1 MFPKTKPRISRINT
15 NLFLNSCISRSFAAK
30 IPHLRSSAQNLRQN
44 AQPFPKQPIS
54 CTLIGMKTLLRL
66 CICLTALA
74 ASAQHLVDQKTF
86 DAIATEYSGE
96 GAQENT
102 RRIVE
107 YHRIQGSPMMTAV
120 AHEVVD
126 AQLKIYGIVAF
137 LEQFPSDGKTKY
149 GTYISPMGWDMHSG
163 ELWVESVGD
172 AKDFKPILLCRY
184 SEVPMC
190 VSTYSKSGDWRGEL
204 VDVGSGTSDA
214 NYQGIDLR
222 GKVALASGY
231 AANVVR
237 QAVLKHGAVG
247 VVIYPDAADRPDHP
261 DLVRYNGIWPRA
273 EELDK
278 TSGGFQISRNQYER
292 LKSLMQHGP
301 VRVHGRILAPL
312 GPGKLTLVHAYI
324 RGTEN
329 PEREVLITGHLDH
342 PKWSANDNAS
352 GSGAMMEAART
363 LQALITAK
371 KLAPPKLTIHFMW
384 VPEYFGT
391 LAYISNHS
399 EARRCDSPW
408 DDPRKQPTY
417 AVHPGKSCVVANINM
432 DMVGEDTVKTNS
444 RFYFTKSPDSVP
456 SFLDGLLSDVLEQ
469 TREADLYAMTGT
481 RNYWL
486 PEAIAYT
493 QGSDH
498 DVFLGLGVPSTM
510 LGHDPDWTH
519 HSSEDKIDKTD
530 ASEFRRVGVF
540 ASAAAYFLST
550 ASGADTEKLN
560 AMEHASRASELA
572 HRLAADAG
580 SNPAAHRIIEN
591 QKQFETASKGLIS
604 VLQPPPHKYTK
615 WLDEDVRGSIPVGPH
630 RLAILPLDASAFE
643 GVSAEDG
650 KWLAEQEARF
660 SSDSE
665 GLATKANFGLISFE
679 AVNFMDGHRSTAEIA
694 NLLSAEYLLD
704 IDQAWVDRL
713 VSILEK
719 QKLVAK

>member
-1 MFPKTKPRISRINT
+1 MKDVPESYRFPCTAIC
-15 NLFLNSCISRSFAAK
+15 FLNTRV
-30 IPHLRSSAQNLRQN
+30 
-44 AQPFPKQPIS
+44 S
-54 CTLIGMKTLLRL
+54 CTLIGMKIFLCL
-66 CICLTALA
+66 CICFTTLL
-74 ASAQHLVDQKTF
+74 ASAQHLVKQEVF

-96 GAQENT
+96 AAQENT

-107 YHRIQGSPMMTAV
+107 YHRIQGSPMMAAV

-126 AQLKIYGIVAF
+126 AQLKIYGVVAF
-137 LEQFPSDGKTKY
+137 LEQFPSDGKMRY
-149 GTYISPMGWDMHSG
+149 GTYTSPMGWDMRSG
-163 ELWVESVGD
+163 ELSVESVGGV
-172 AKDFKPILLCRY
+172 KDFKPILLCRY

-190 VSTYSKSGDWRGEL
+190 VSAYSKGGEWSGEL
-204 VDVGSGTSDA
+204 VDVGSGTNDA

-222 GKVALASGY
+222 GKVALASDY

-261 DLVRYNGIWPRA
+261 DMVRYNGIWPRA
-273 EELDK
+273 EEQDK

-292 LKSLMQHGP
+292 LKSLMRHGP
-301 VRVHGRILAPL
+301 VRVHGRILATL

-324 RGTEN
+324 RGTED
-329 PEREVLITGHLDH
+329 PEREILITGHLDH

-363 LQALITAK
+363 LQKLIWEK
-371 KLAPPKLTIHFMW
+371 KLAPPKITIHFMW

-391 LAYISNHS
+391 LAYVSNHP

-444 RFYFTKSPDSVP
+444 RFYFTRTPDSVP
-456 SFLDGLLSDVLEQ
+456 SFLDALMSDVLEQ
-469 TREADLYAMTGT
+469 TREANLYAPTGT

-486 PEAIAYT
+486 PEAIPYA

-498 DVFLGLGVPSTM
+498 DVFLSLGIPATM
-510 LGHDPDWTH
+510 FGHDPDWTH
-519 HSSEDKIDKTD
+519 HTSEDKIDKTD

-540 ASAAAYFLST
+540 ASAAAYFLAATSDSSKPLQAAVHAARVKELAGRLAVDT
-550 ASGADTEKLN
+550 ATHSAQAPLRRTILNRERFGDESDALESVTPQEGTRYERLQREWSKLN
-560 AMEHASRASELA
+560 RA
-572 HRLAADAG
+572 
-580 SNPAAHRIIEN
+580 P
-591 QKQFETASKGLIS
+591 
-604 VLQPPPHKYTK
+604 
-615 WLDEDVRGSIPVGPH
+615 GPH
-630 RLAILPLDASAFE
+630 RLALLPLDPSVFE
-643 GVSAEDG
+643 NVSPEDK

-660 SSDSE
+660 ASDSE
-665 GLATKANFGLISFE
+665 GLATKPNFALISFE
-679 AVNFMDGHRSTAEIA
+679 AVNFMDGGRSTTEIA
-694 NLLSAEYLLD
+694 DLLSAEYLLD

>member
-1 MFPKTKPRISRINT
+1 MKI
-15 NLFLNSCISRSFAAK
+15 FLRF
-30 IPHLRSSAQNLRQN
+30 
-44 AQPFPKQPIS
+44 
-54 CTLIGMKTLLRL
+54 

-120 AHEVVD
+120 AEQVVLPR
-126 AQLKIYGIVAF
+126 LKAAGFEAKI
-137 LEQFPSDGKTKY
+137 EQFPSDGKTKY
-149 GTYISPMGWDMHSG
+149 GTYISPMGWDMRGG
-163 ELWVESVGD
+163 ELWVEGVKPEGVAG
-172 AKDFKPILLCRY
+172 AKAFKPIMLCRY
-184 SEVPMC
+184 ADVPMC
-190 VSTYSKSGDWRGEL
+190 VSTYSKGGDWSGEL
-204 VDVGSGTSDA
+204 VDVGSGTGDA
-214 NYQGIDLR
+214 SYQGIDVR

-231 AANVVR
+231 AGNVVR
-237 QAVLKHGAVG
+237 EAVIKHGAIG
-247 VVIYPDAADRPDHP
+247 VVIYPSAEDRPDHP

-278 TSGGFQISRNQYER
+278 TSGGFQISRNQYDM
-292 LKSLMQHGP
+292 LKALMHEGA
-301 VRVHGRILAPL
+301 VRVHGKIDATL

-324 RGTEN
+324 RGTEH
-329 PEREVLITGHLDH
+329 PEREILVTGHLDH

-352 GSGAMMEAART
+352 GSGAMMEAARALQT
-363 LQALITAK
+363 LIATK

-391 LAYISNHS
+391 LAYVTNHP
-399 EARRCDSPW
+399 EARRCDAPW
-408 DDPRKQPTY
+408 DDPRNKPD
-417 AVHPGKSCVVANINM
+417 AFAAGKPGIVANINM

-444 RFYFTKSPDSVP
+444 RFYFTKAPDSVP
-456 SFLDGLLSDVLEQ
+456 SFLDALLSDLLEQ

-580 SNPAAHRIIEN
+580 STPAAHRIIEN

-604 VLQPPPHKYTK
+604 ALQPPPHKYTK

-643 GVSAEDG
+643 GVSAEDS
-650 KWLAEQEARF
+650 KWLAEQEGRF

>member
-1 MFPKTKPRISRINT
+1 
-15 NLFLNSCISRSFAAK
+15 
-30 IPHLRSSAQNLRQN
+30 
-44 AQPFPKQPIS
+44 
-54 CTLIGMKTLLRL
+54 MKTLLRL
-66 CICLTALA
+66 CICFTAIA

-96 GAQENT
+96 AAQENT

-107 YHRIQGSPMMTAV
+107 YHRIQGSPMMAAV
-120 AHEVVD
+120 ADQVVLPRLKAAGLD
-126 AQLKIYGIVAF
+126 AKN
-137 LEQFPSDGKTKY
+137 EQFLSDGKTKY
-149 GTYISPMGWDMHSG
+149 GTYISPMGWDMRGG
-163 ELWVESVGD
+163 ELWVEGVAG
-172 AKDFKPILLCRY
+172 AKDFKPIMLCRY
-184 SEVPMC
+184 ADVPMC
-190 VSTYSKSGDWRGEL
+190 VSTYSKGGEWSGEL
-204 VDVGSGTSDA
+204 VEVGSGISNA
-214 NYQGIDLR
+214 NYQGIDVR

-237 QAVLKHGAVG
+237 EAVLKHGAVG
-247 VVIYPDAADRPDHP
+247 VVIYPAAQDRPDHP

-278 TSGGFQISRNQYER
+278 TSSGFQISRNQYDM
-292 LKSLMQHGP
+292 LKSLMQQSA
-301 VRVHGRILAPL
+301 VRVHGKIDATL

-324 RGTEN
+324 RGTEH
-329 PEREVLITGHLDH
+329 PEREILISGHLDH

-352 GSGAMMEAART
+352 GSGAMMEAARA
-363 LQALITAK
+363 LQTLITAK

-391 LAYISNHS
+391 LAYVMNHP

-408 DDPRKQPTY
+408 DDPRNQNGAY
-417 AVHPGKSCVVANINM
+417 AAGKPCIVANINT

-444 RFYFTKSPDSVP
+444 RFYFTKAPDSVP

-498 DVFLGLGVPSTM
+498 DVFLGLGVPATM

-540 ASAAAYFLST
+540 ASAAGYFLSA
-550 ASGADTEKLN
+550 ASDVDKSKLN
-560 AMEHASRASELA
+560 AAEYAGRISELA
-572 HRLAADAG
+572 HRLAVDG
-580 SNPAAHRIIEN
+580 RSNPAIHRTIEN
-591 QKQFETASKGLIS
+591 QKTFEAASKGLIS
-604 VLQPPPHKYTK
+604 AVQPPHKYTK
-615 WLDEDVRGSIPVGPH
+615 WLDEDVHGPIPVGPH
-630 RLAILPLDASAFE
+630 RLTILPLDASAWE

-650 KWLAEQEARF
+650 KWLAEQQARF

-665 GLATKANFGLISFE
+665 SLATKANFGLISFE
-679 AVNFMDGHRSTAEIA
+679 AINFMDGQSTTARIA
-694 NLLSAEYLLD
+694 DLISAEYLID

-713 VSILEK
+713 VSVLEK
-719 QKLVAK
+719 QKLVAAGK

>member
-1 MFPKTKPRISRINT
+1 MKILLRFC
-15 NLFLNSCISRSFAAK
+15 LFL
-30 IPHLRSSAQNLRQN
+30 
-44 AQPFPKQPIS
+44 
-54 CTLIGMKTLLRL
+54 
-66 CICLTALA
+66 TAIA

-107 YHRIQGSPMMTAV
+107 YHRIQGSPMMAAV
-120 AHEVVD
+120 AEQVVLPRLKAAGLD
-126 AQLKIYGIVAF
+126 AKI
-137 LEQFPSDGKTKY
+137 EQFPSDGKTRY
-149 GTYISPMGWDMHSG
+149 GTYISPMGWDMRGG
-163 ELWVESVGD
+163 ELWVEGVAG
-172 AKDFKPILLCRY
+172 AQNKDFKPIMLCRY
-184 SEVPMC
+184 ADVPMC
-190 VSTYSKSGDWRGEL
+190 VSTYSKGGEWSGEL
-204 VDVGSGTSDA
+204 VEVGSGTGDA
-214 NYQGIDLR
+214 NYQGIDVR

-237 QAVLKHGAVG
+237 EAVLKHGAIG
-247 VVIYPDAADRPDHP
+247 VVIYPAAQDRPDHP

-278 TSGGFQISRNQYER
+278 TSGGFQISRNQYDM
-292 LKSLMQHGP
+292 LKLLMKQGA
-301 VRVHGRILAPL
+301 VRVHGKIDATL

-324 RGTEN
+324 RGTEH
-329 PEREVLITGHLDH
+329 PEREILISGHLDH

-363 LQALITAK
+363 LQALIAAK

-391 LAYISNHS
+391 LAYVTNHP

-408 DDPRKQPTY
+408 DDPRNKSDAY
-417 AVHPGKSCVVANINM
+417 ASGKPCIVANINT

-456 SFLDGLLSDVLEQ
+456 SFLDGLLSDVLQQ

-540 ASAAAYFLST
+540 ASAAGYWVATATPENWQQVKSNTLSSRVSDLSQRIAT
-550 ASGADTEKLN
+550 DLTRGPIVPAARRIRSNEAALEQQNAQFKVQSLHSIEFFTHTQAPMDPGIRSGISLPRPAL
-560 AMEHASRASELA
+560 
-572 HRLAADAG
+572 HRL
-580 SNPAAHRIIEN
+580 
-591 QKQFETASKGLIS
+591 T
-604 VLQPPPHKYTK
+604 
-615 WLDEDVRGSIPVGPH
+615 
-630 RLAILPLDASAFE
+630 ILPLDASAWE

-665 GLATKANFGLISFE
+665 GLATKANFGLVSFE
-679 AVNFMDGHRSTAEIA
+679 AINFMDGHRTTAEIA
-694 NLLSAEYLLD
+694 NLLSAEYLVD

-719 QKLVAK
+719 QKLLAK